1 MAVIAFIGLG
11 QMGSPMASNLLKQG
25 HQLSV
30 FDVNPDAVQR
40 LVDKGAQPASS
51 PAQATI
57 GAEFVITMLP
67 NGDLVRS
74 VLFGEQGVCETLSRE
89 ALVIDMS
96 TIHPLQTDKLIADM
110 QSKGFSMMDVPVGRT
125 SDNAITGTLLLL
137 AGGTAEQVE
146 RATPVLM
153 AMGNELVNTGGPGM
167 GIRVKLINN
176 YMSIALNALSAE
188 AAVLCEALGLSFDV
202 ALKVMSGTA
211 AGKGHFTTT
220 WPNKVMK
227 GDLSPAFMID
237 LAHKDLGIA
246 LDVANQLH
254 VPMPLGA
261 ASREV
266 YNLAA
271 RRPALILMD
280 ELAHSNAPGSRH
292 PKRWQDIE
300 ELLEAGIDVFTTV
313 NVQHL
318 ESLNDVV
325 SGVTGIQVRETVP
338 DPFFDAAD
346 EVVLVDLPPDDL
358 RQRLNEGKVYIA
370 GQAERAIEHF
380 FRKGNLIA
388 LRELALRRTADR
400 VDDQMR
406 A

>member
-11 QMGSPMASNLLKQG
+11 QMGAPMASNLLKQG

-30 FDVNPDAVQR
+30 FDVNADAVQR
-40 LVDKGAQPASS
+40 LVEKGAQPARS
-51 PAQATI
+51 PAQAAE

-74 VLFGEQGVCETLSRE
+74 VLLGEDGVCENLSPQ

-96 TIHPLQTDKLIADM
+96 TIHPLQTDKLIADLRA
-110 QSKGFSMMDVPVGRT
+110 KGFDMMDVPVGRT
-125 SDNAITGTLLLL
+125 SDHAVAGTLLLL
-137 AGGTAEQVE
+137 AGGTPDQIE

-153 AMGNELVNTGGPGM
+153 AMGNELINAGGPGM

-202 ALKVMSGTA
+202 ALQVMSGTP
-211 AGKGHFTTT
+211 AGKGHFTTS
-220 WPNKVMK
+220 WPNKVLK

-266 YNLAA
+266 YNQARAA
-271 RRPALILMD
+271 GRGREDWTAIL
-280 ELAHSNAPGSRH
+280 E
-292 PKRWQDIE
+292 
-300 ELLEAGIDVFTTV
+300 
-313 NVQHL
+313 
-318 ESLNDVV
+318 
-325 SGVTGIQVRETVP
+325 QVRMT
-338 DPFFDAAD
+338 
-346 EVVLVDLPPDDL
+346 
-358 RQRLNEGKVYIA
+358 A
-370 GQAERAIEHF
+370 GLKNHH
-380 FRKGNLIA
+380 
-388 LRELALRRTADR
+388 
-400 VDDQMR
+400 
-406 A
+406 